1 MNEEVKQVENEG
13 MTAVEVQ
20 PAPVVLEFKVSLNQP
35 KNDEA
40 TDSPN
45 NGGLTDG

>member
-1 MNEEVKQVENEG
+1 MNEEVKQDENKE

-35 KNDEA
+35 NDEA